1 MAAGA
6 PLGSAPGLLLLLGVG
21 GTDIE
26 GTKTFLSK
34 PRSFPRTTG
43 V

>member
-21 GTDIE
+21 GTDTE